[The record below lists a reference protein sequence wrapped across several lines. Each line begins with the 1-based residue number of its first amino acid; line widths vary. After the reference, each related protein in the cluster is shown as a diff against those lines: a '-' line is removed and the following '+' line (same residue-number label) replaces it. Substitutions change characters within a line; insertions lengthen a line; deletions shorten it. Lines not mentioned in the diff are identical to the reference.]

1 MAKGIK
7 TGGGSRAGIPNK
19 ATAEIQEIARKY
31 APDAIKEMHRILTTS
46 ESDAARVAAGNVILD
61 RAYGKARQP
70 VDHGWDLTKLTDEQI
85 AAIAVAS
92 GAAST
97 APPPDPRRDG
107 AQETAH

>member
-1 MAKGIK
+1 M
-7 TGGGSRAGIPNK
+7 
-19 ATAEIQEIARKY
+19 
-31 APDAIKEMHRILTTS
+31 KEMHRIATKS
-46 ESDAARVAAGNVILD
+46 ESDTARVAAGNVILD

-85 AAIAVAS
+85 AAIAIAS